1 MRFCK
6 ESNFDWKK
14 RKIFLIIKV
23 RWVLLLYMNIIYVN
37 KCMIKNFFIILFY
50 MILDCNYILEK

>member
-6 ESNFDWKK
+6 ESNFDWEK

-23 RWVLLLYMNIIYVN
+23 RWLLLLYMNIIYVN
-37 KCMIKNFFIILFY
+37 KCMIKIFFIILFY
-50 MILDCNYILEK
+50 IILNCNYILEK